1 MNFDFTYYSHL
12 FWFLLII
19 TSITIYF
26 GYKNIFYLS
35 NYKLLS
41 IIRILSFTILLFIFL
56 DPKFNFSVSK
66 VKELPW
72 NVYIDKS
79 LSMSYHSKPS
89 SVALAS
95 GIDNL
100 INQLN
105 REKIQNNIYT
115 FGSELDTNWSSGGKK
130 FSQGSTNLGMVLDHI
145 KSNKNKNSAG
155 SVIITDG
162 QANLGKE
169 LGIENFDF
177 YKPIH
182 IIGVGN
188 TSPFVDV
195 AIKSID
201 APPVIIKGESAELI
215 VSITYSGDPNKK
227 LNITLYSQNK
237 LMGSKVISSSGN
249 NSVDKVRFMVKP
261 DQTGEIEYRVQVN
274 SIADEINIQN
284 NKQVVSMHVLKNM
297 YRIAVITGAPNF
309 NTQILKKN
317 IFNNSKIEFDHFI
330 YRNNNYSIPMK
341 KFWDTKYDLII
352 FDNHPIDENADEW
365 SSYLRVFAKKILS
378 QKTSL
383 ALIAGYDIQQNIFE
397 SYLKL
402 MELNYKKSI
411 IKLESEFPWE
421 ITENWERTFPFTS
434 SSFTNKY
441 QNNFPP
447 IYVGINIEPNNANV
461 LANFS
466 ISEMKVPLLLL
477 SEKGPLRFAV
487 WTSPDLNQLRIKTH
501 NKISNNFF
509 GDFFNPIITWL
520 MRTNNEKNFYFRSMK
535 NSYQQGEQILV
546 VGKPIMDSNHS
557 TEGYIHVFSNDSLIN
572 TKQLFYDSNKK
583 NYQGKFWASKAG
595 KLDYKIEM
603 FDEEK
608 SRIVSEGEI
617 HVQESQIELNKVFL
631 NELPLKKLANQTNGT
646 FNLWDSREELI
657 NNIDNKIE
665 KTVGN
670 TRLTIKHEIGV
681 AIFLIILV
689 SIEWF
694 LRRRL
699 GLL

>member
-1 MNFDFTYYSHL
+1 MNFDFTYYSPL

-26 GYKNIFYLS
+26 GYRNIFYLS

-41 IIRILSFTILLFIFL
+41 VIRTLSFAILLFIFL

-95 GIDNL
+95 GIDNF

-105 REKIQNNIYT
+105 RKKIQNNIYT

-169 LGIENFDF
+169 LEIENFDF

-261 DQTGEIEYRVQVN
+261 DQTGKIEYRVQVN

-297 YRIAVITGAPNF
+297 YRIAIITGAPNF

-330 YRNNNYSIPMK
+330 YRNNNYSIPIK

-421 ITENWERTFPFTS
+421 ITENWERTFPFIS

-487 WTSPDLNQLRIKTH
+487 WTSPDLNQLRFKTH

-520 MRTNNEKNFYFRSMK
+520 MRTNNEKFFYFRSMK

-546 VGKPIMDSNHS
+546 VGKPIIDSNHS

-657 NNIDNKIE
+657 NNIEKKIE
-665 KTVGN
+665 KTVGH
-670 TRLTIKHEIGV
+670 TRLVLKEKIGIV
-681 AIFLIILV
+681 IFLFMLV

>member
-1 MNFDFTYYSHL
+1 MIQIGL
-12 FWFLLII
+12 QA
-19 TSITIYF
+19 
-26 GYKNIFYLS
+26 GKN
-35 NYKLLS
+35 
-41 IIRILSFTILLFIFL
+41 
-56 DPKFNFSVSK
+56 
-66 VKELPW
+66 
-72 NVYIDKS
+72 
-79 LSMSYHSKPS
+79 
-89 SVALAS
+89 
-95 GIDNL
+95 
-100 INQLN
+100 
-105 REKIQNNIYT
+105 
-115 FGSELDTNWSSGGKK
+115 
-130 FSQGSTNLGMVLDHI
+130 FSQGSTNLGLVLDHI

-169 LGIENFDF
+169 LEIEKFDF

-201 APPVIIKGESAELI
+201 APPVIIKGENAELI

-249 NSVDKVRFMVKP
+249 NSVDQVRFMVNP
-261 DQTGEIEYRVQVN
+261 DQTGKIEYRVQVN

-309 NTQILKKN
+309 NTQLLKKN

-330 YRNNNYSIPMK
+330 YRNNSYSIPIK

-383 ALIAGYDIQQNIFE
+383 ALIAGYDIQKNIFE

-421 ITENWERTFPFTS
+421 ITDNWEYTFPFTG
-434 SSFTNKY
+434 SSFTNEY

-487 WTSPDLNQLRIKTH
+487 WTSPDLK
-501 NKISNNFF
+501 S
-509 GDFFNPIITWL
+509 IT
-520 MRTNNEKNFYFRSMK
+520 F
-535 NSYQQGEQILV
+535 
-546 VGKPIMDSNHS
+546 
-557 TEGYIHVFSNDSLIN
+557 
-572 TKQLFYDSNKK
+572 
-583 NYQGKFWASKAG
+583 
-595 KLDYKIEM
+595 
-603 FDEEK
+603 
-608 SRIVSEGEI
+608 
-617 HVQESQIELNKVFL
+617 
-631 NELPLKKLANQTNGT
+631 
-646 FNLWDSREELI
+646 
-657 NNIDNKIE
+657 
-665 KTVGN
+665 
-670 TRLTIKHEIGV
+670 
-681 AIFLIILV
+681 
-689 SIEWF
+689 
-694 LRRRL
+694 
-699 GLL
+699 

>member
-26 GYKNIFYLS
+26 GYRNIFYLS

-41 IIRILSFTILLFIFL
+41 VIRILSFAILLFIFL

-95 GIDNL
+95 GIDNF

-105 REKIQNNIYT
+105 RKKIQNNIYT

-155 SVIITDG
+155 SVIVTDG

-169 LGIENFDF
+169 LEIENFDF

-195 AIKSID
+195 AIKLID

-261 DQTGEIEYRVQVN
+261 DQTGKIEYRVQVN

-330 YRNNNYSIPMK
+330 YRNNNYSIPIK

-421 ITENWERTFPFTS
+421 ITENWERTFPFVS
-434 SSFTNKY
+434 SSFTNRY

-487 WTSPDLNQLRIKTH
+487 WTSPDLNQLRFKTH

-535 NSYQQGEQILV
+535 NSYQQAEQILV

-657 NNIDNKIE
+657 NNIEKKIE
-665 KTVGN
+665 KTVGH
-670 TRLTIKHEIGV
+670 TRLVLKEKIGIV
-681 AIFLIILV
+681 IFLFILV

-694 LRRRL
+694 LRRKL

>member
-1 MNFDFTYYSHL
+1 MNFEFTYSSHL
-12 FWFLLII
+12 FWVLLII
-19 TSITIYF
+19 ISITIYF
-26 GYKNIFYLS
+26 GYRNIFSLS
-35 NYKLLS
+35 NYRVLT
-41 IIRILSFTILLFIFL
+41 IFRTLSFIILLFLFL
-56 DPKFNFSVSK
+56 DPKVNYSVSK
-66 VKELPW
+66 TKELPW

-95 GIDNL
+95 GVDNL

-105 REKIQNNIYT
+105 SKNIQNNIYT
-115 FGSELDTNWSSGGKK
+115 FGSELDTNWSSGEKK
-130 FSQGSTNLGMVLDHI
+130 FSQGSTNLGLVLDHI

-169 LGIENFDF
+169 LEIEKFDF

-182 IIGVGN
+182 IVGVGN

-201 APPVIIKGESAELI
+201 APPVIIKGENAELI
-215 VSITYSGDPNKK
+215 VSVTYSGDPNKK

-249 NSVDKVRFMVKP
+249 NSVDQVRFMVNP
-261 DQTGEIEYRVQVN
+261 DQTGKIEYRVQVN

-309 NTQILKKN
+309 NTQLLKKN

-330 YRNNNYSIPMK
+330 YRNNSYSIPLK

-383 ALIAGYDIQQNIFE
+383 ALIAGFDIQKDIFE

-421 ITENWERTFPFTS
+421 ITDNWENTFPFIGS
-434 SSFTNKY
+434 GFTNEY
-441 QNNFPP
+441 QNNLPP
-447 IYVGINIEPNNANV
+447 IFVGINIEPNNANV

-487 WTSPDLNQLRIKTH
+487 WTSPDLNQLHFKNQ
-501 NKISNNFF
+501 NKKSNNFF
-509 GDFFNPIITWL
+509 EDFFSPVITWL
-520 MRTNNEKNFYFRSMK
+520 MRTNNEKNFYFRSSK
-535 NSYQQGEQILV
+535 NLYQQGEQISV
-546 VGKPIMDSNHS
+546 IGKPIISSRYS
-557 TEGYIHVFSNDSLIN
+557 TEGYIHVFSNDSLVN
-572 TKQLFYDSNKK
+572 TKQLFYNLNKK
-583 NYQGKFWASKAG
+583 NYEGKFWASKAG

-657 NNIDNKIE
+657 NNIEKKIE

-670 TRLTIKHEIGV
+670 TRLVLKEKIGIV
-681 AIFLIILV
+681 IFLFMLV

>member
-26 GYKNIFYLS
+26 GYRNIFYLS

-41 IIRILSFTILLFIFL
+41 VIRILSFAILLFIFL

-95 GIDNL
+95 GIDNF

-105 REKIQNNIYT
+105 RKKIQNNIYT

-155 SVIITDG
+155 SVIVTDG

-169 LGIENFDF
+169 LEIENFDF

-195 AIKSID
+195 AIKLID

-261 DQTGEIEYRVQVN
+261 DQTGKIEYRVQVN

-330 YRNNNYSIPMK
+330 YRNNNYSIPIK

-421 ITENWERTFPFTS
+421 ITENWERTFPFVS
-434 SSFTNKY
+434 SSFTNRY

-487 WTSPDLNQLRIKTH
+487 WTSPDLNQLRFKTH

-546 VGKPIMDSNHS
+546 VGKPIIDSNHS

-657 NNIDNKIE
+657 NNIEKKIE
-665 KTVGN
+665 KTVGH
-670 TRLTIKHEIGV
+670 TRLVLKEKIGIV
-681 AIFLIILV
+681 IFLFILV

-694 LRRRL
+694 LRRKL

>member
-1 MNFDFTYYSHL
+1 MNFEFTYSSHL

-19 TSITIYF
+19 IFISIYF
-26 GYKNIFYLS
+26 VYKNIFYLS
-35 NYKLLS
+35 NYRILF
-41 IIRILSFTILLFIFL
+41 IIRILSFSLLLFLFL
-56 DPKFNFSVSK
+56 DPRLNFSVSK
-66 VKELPW
+66 LKELPW
-72 NVYIDKS
+72 NIYIDKS
-79 LSMSYHSKPS
+79 LSMAYHSKPS
-89 SVALAS
+89 SVALVS

-100 INQLN
+100 INLIN
-105 REKIQNNIYT
+105 RKEIQNNIYS
-115 FGSELDTNWSSGGKK
+115 FGSSLDTSWFSGAKK
-130 FSQGSTNLGMVLDHI
+130 FSQGSTNLGLVLDHI
-145 KSNKNKNSAG
+145 SSNKNENSAG
-155 SVIITDG
+155 SIIITDG

-169 LGIENFDF
+169 LGIENFSID
-177 YKPIH
+177 KPIH
-182 IIGVGN
+182 IIGVGS
-188 TSPFVDV
+188 TSPIVDV

-201 APPVIIKGESAELI
+201 SPPVIIKGKNAELTA
-215 VSITYSGDPNKK
+215 SITYSGKPNKK

-249 NSVDKVRFMVKP
+249 NSVDKVRFMVNP
-261 DQTGEIEYRVQVN
+261 DQTGRIEYRVQVN
-274 SIADEINIQN
+274 SVADEINIQN
-284 NKQVVSMHVLKNM
+284 NKQIVSMHVLKNM

-309 NTQILKKN
+309 NTQFLKKN

-330 YRNNNYSIPMK
+330 YRNNNYSIPIK

-365 SSYLRVFAKKILS
+365 NSYLRVFAKKILS

-383 ALIAGYDIQQNIFE
+383 ALVVGHDIQKNIFE

-421 ITENWERTFPFTS
+421 ITENWDLTFPFTGNS
-434 SSFTNKY
+434 ITNKY

-477 SEKGPLRFAV
+477 SEKDPLRFAV
-487 WTSPDLNQLRIKTH
+487 WTSPDLNQLHFK
-501 NKISNNFF
+501 NQNENSSNFF

-520 MRTNNEKNFYFRSMK
+520 MRTNNGKNFYFRSNK
-535 NSYQQGEQILV
+535 NSYQQGEQISV
-546 VGKPIMDSNHS
+546 IGKPIIDSRNRA
-557 TEGYIHVFSNDSLIN
+557 EGYIHVYSNDSLIN
-572 TKQLFYDSNKK
+572 TKQLFYDSDKK
-583 NYQGKFWASKAG
+583 NYEGKFWASKAG
-595 KLDYKIEM
+595 KLDYKIQI

-631 NELPLKKLANQTNGT
+631 NELPLKKLANKTKGT
-646 FNLWDSREELI
+646 FNYWDSREELI
-657 NNIDNKIE
+657 NNIDKKIE

-670 TRLTIKHEIGV
+670 IRIVLKQKIV
-681 AIFLIILV
+681 VVIFLIILV
-689 SIEWF
+689 SIEWL

>member
-1 MNFDFTYYSHL
+1 MNFAFTYSSHL
-12 FWFLLII
+12 FWLLLII
-19 TSITIYF
+19 IFITIFF
-26 GYKNIFYLS
+26 GYREIYYLS
-35 NYKLLS
+35 NYKFLT
-41 IIRILSFTILLFIFL
+41 IIRTLSFIILLFLFL
-56 DPKFNFSVSK
+56 DPKLNYSVSK

-95 GIDNL
+95 GVDNL

-105 REKIQNNIYT
+105 SKKIQNNIYT
-115 FGSELDTNWSSGGKK
+115 FGSELDTNWSSGGKN
-130 FSQGSTNLGMVLDHI
+130 FSQGSTNLGLVLDHI
-145 KSNKNKNSAG
+145 KSNNNKNSAG

-169 LGIENFDF
+169 LEIEKFDF

-201 APPVIIKGESAELI
+201 APPVIIKGENAELI

-249 NSVDKVRFMVKP
+249 NSVDQVRFMVNP
-261 DQTGEIEYRVQVN
+261 DQTGKIEYRVQVN

-309 NTQILKKN
+309 NTQFLKKN

-330 YRNNNYSIPMK
+330 YRNNNYSIPIK

-365 SSYLRVFAKKILS
+365 GSYLRVFAKKILS

-421 ITENWERTFPFTS
+421 ITENWERTFPFIS

-487 WTSPDLNQLRIKTH
+487 WTSPDLNQLRFKTH
-501 NKISNNFF
+501 NKNSDNFF

-520 MRTNNEKNFYFRSMK
+520 MRTNNEKNFYFRSLK

-583 NYQGKFWASKAG
+583 KYEGKFWASKAG

-603 FDEEK
+603 FDKEK

-657 NNIDNKIE
+657 NNIEKKIE

-670 TRLTIKHEIGV
+670 TRIVLKENIAIL
-681 AIFLIILV
+681 IFLFMLV